1 MTAVTAVTGWWHG
14 LSGPERFRLY
24 TRLTLQSAILGV
36 AVILAVTTARP
47 WAAPGVLI
55 AGAAALLA
63 VEAQPEFTTLGRG
76 RPRRWMLPTAA
87 AVLVAVWVAYA
98 IAARVMSAAADV
110 DAARS
115 AGIYVAML
123 AALSIVP
130 FVRHRWWIALAIS
143 VATGAAFAAGPRGML
158 QVAGITFA
166 VAVFL
171 VGTTLLTRWALIVV
185 DDLERARVVEAKL
198 QVAEERLRFSRDLH
212 DVVGRGFS
220 AIAVK
225 SELASTLLRAGAADR
240 AGTEVEEIK
249 TLAVESMEQM
259 RALVHGYRDINLDG
273 EVAGARSLLS
283 AAGCELRIEGDP
295 SAVPAEFHEVAAW
308 VVREATTNIVK
319 HSSATSATFT
329 MGSSGMTLRNNGVS
343 SMTADSRD
351 TVADE
356 RSGLRGLAERLAEV
370 GARLERSC
378 TADEFVLEV
387 KWENA

>member
-1 MTAVTAVTGWWHG
+1 MTAVTGWWRE
-14 LSGPERFRLY
+14 LTGPERFRLY

-36 AVILAVTTARP
+36 AIILAVTTARP
-47 WAAPGVLI
+47 WAVPGVLI

-63 VEAQPEFTTLGRG
+63 VEAQPEFATIVRG
-76 RPRRWMLPTAA
+76 RPRRWMLPTATA
-87 AVLVAVWVAYA
+87 LLVAVWVGYA
-98 IAARVMSAAADV
+98 IAARAMSAGPDV

-130 FVRHRWWIALAIS
+130 FVRHCWWITLGTS
-143 VATGAAFAAGPRGML
+143 VATGVAFAAGPRGML
-158 QVAGITFA
+158 QVAGITFV
-166 VAVFL
+166 VAAFL
-171 VGTTLLTRWALIVV
+171 VGTTLLTRWALTVV

-240 AGTEVEEIK
+240 AGTEIDEIK

-259 RALVHGYRDINLDG
+259 RALVRGYRDINLDG

-283 AAGCELRIEGDP
+283 AAGCELVVEGDP
-295 SAVPAEFHEVAAW
+295 SAVPVEFHEVAAW

-319 HSSATSATFT
+319 HSSATSATFV

-343 SMTADSRD
+343 SASADA
-351 TVADE
+351 VDE

-387 KWENA
+387 KWEDT

>member
-1 MTAVTAVTGWWHG
+1 MTAVTGWWRG

-24 TRLTLQSAILGV
+24 TRLTLQSAILAV
-36 AVILAVTTARP
+36 AVILAVTTARA
-47 WAAPGVLI
+47 WATPGVLI

-63 VEAQPEFTTLGRG
+63 VEAQPEFATIGRG
-76 RPRRWMLPTAA
+76 RKRRWMLPTAT
-87 AVLVAVWVAYA
+87 AVLVAMWLGYA
-98 IAARVMSAAADV
+98 IAARVLSDEADV

-123 AALSIVP
+123 AALSIAP
-130 FVRHRWWIALAIS
+130 FVRHSWWIALGLS
-143 VATGAAFAAGPRGML
+143 VATGVAFGAHPGGML
-158 QVAGITFA
+158 LVAGITFL

-171 VGTTLLTRWALIVV
+171 VGTTLLTRWAITIV

-198 QVAEERLRFSRDLH
+198 RVAEERLRFSRDLH

-240 AGTEVEEIK
+240 ATTEVEEIK
-249 TLAVESMEQM
+249 TLAVESMDQM
-259 RALVHGYRDINLDG
+259 RALVRGYRDINLDG

-283 AAGCELRIEGDP
+283 AAGCELTVEGDP

-319 HSSATSATFT
+319 HSSATSATIT

-343 SMTADSRD
+343 SVATDATAG
-351 TVADE
+351 ADE
-356 RSGLRGLAERLAEV
+356 RSGLRGLAERLAQV
-370 GARLERSC
+370 GAHIEHSS
-378 TADEFVLEV
+378 TADGFVLEV
-387 KWENA
+387 RWEDA

>member
-1 MTAVTAVTGWWHG
+1 MTAVTSWWRG
-14 LSGPERFRLY
+14 LSAPERFRLY
-24 TRLTLQSAILGV
+24 TRVTLQAAILGV
-36 AVILAVTTARP
+36 AIILAVTTARS
-47 WAAPGVLI
+47 WAVPGVLA

-63 VEAQPEFTTLGRG
+63 VEAQPGFATLGRD
-76 RPRRWMLPTAA
+76 RRRRWMLPTATTL
-87 AVLVAVWVAYA
+87 LVAIWVGCAV
-98 IAARVMSAAADV
+98 AARVMSATADV

-130 FVRHRWWIALAIS
+130 FVRYCWWITLGLS
-143 VATGAAFAAGPRGML
+143 VATGVAFAAGPRGML
-158 QVAGITFA
+158 QVAGITFV
-166 VAVFL
+166 VAAFL
-171 VGTTLLTRWALIVV
+171 VGTTLLTRWALTVV

-240 AGTEVEEIK
+240 AGTEVDEIK

-259 RALVHGYRDINLDG
+259 RALVRGYRDINLDG

-283 AAGCELRIEGDP
+283 AAGCELTVEGDP

-319 HSSATSATFT
+319 HSSASSATFA
-329 MGSSGMTLRNNGVS
+329 MGSSGMTLRNNRVS
-343 SMTADSRD
+343 SDALDSRD
-351 TVADE
+351 SAADE

-378 TADEFVLEV
+378 TADEFALEV
-387 KWENA
+387 KWEDA